1 MSGTEVV
8 LARLLQGGWPLDPS
22 PGLADPTEPLW
33 KHSRPSV
40 GAHSGQS
47 FSARA
52 SREEAANLQIP
63 AQTRRLPF
71 ARKVLLMKPVHL
83 ITERP
88 IKYFSRCLLGSLWA
102 LVKADEASDQG

>member
-22 PGLADPTEPLW
+22 PGLADPTGPLW

-47 FSARA
+47 FVLR
-52 SREEAANLQIP
+52 P
-63 AQTRRLPF
+63 PGRRLQTFRSP
-71 ARKVLLMKPVHL
+71 H
-83 ITERP
+83 RP
-88 IKYFSRCLLGSLWA
+88 AGFPLPAKFS
-102 LVKADEASDQG
+102 